1 MTERYEAELILDAK
15 ADLAEGPFWHPREA
29 ALYWV
34 NIEAGEVH
42 RFDPA
47 SGEDE
52 VFDVGQPV
60 GAAAPRARG
69 GLILALRDGFGFLD
83 GDSGALEMAVAVEA
97 DQPLTRMN
105 DGKCDPSGRF
115 WAGTMSSDLTPG
127 ASLYCLKAD
136 LSVTKVLSDITISN
150 GLGWPSDGRR
160 MVYIDSMAHGID
172 AFDYHPEEPSLSNR
186 RRLIDIPESRG
197 LPDGMTLDA
206 DDHLWV
212 AVWGSGTALRY
223 TPAGQLTAVVEL
235 PARNVTSCAFGG
247 PDLSDLYIT
256 TARLNLSDEQL
267 RKEPHAGGLFR
278 CRPRVK
284 GLPAREFSG

>member
-1 MTERYEAELILDAK
+1 MIEKYEVEVILDAK
-15 ADLAEGPFWHPREA
+15 ANLAEGPFWHPREA

-34 NIEAGEVH
+34 SIEAGEVH

-69 GLILALRDGFGFLD
+69 GLILALGDGFGFLD
-83 GDSGALEMAVAVEA
+83 LDSGAVEMVAWVET

-115 WAGTMSSDLTPG
+115 WAGTMSSDMTPG
-127 ASLYCLKAD
+127 GSLYCLKTD
-136 LSVTKVLSDITISN
+136 LSVTRVLSDITISN
-150 GLGWPSDGRR
+150 GLDWPMGGRR
-160 MVYIDSMAHGID
+160 MIYIDSMAHGID
-172 AFDYHPEEPSLSNR
+172 VFDFDPEKPALSNR
-186 RRLIDIPESRG
+186 RRLVDIPESQG

-206 DDHLWV
+206 EDHLWV
-212 AVWGSGTALRY
+212 AVWGSGTLLRY
-223 TPAGQLTAVVEL
+223 TPKGELAAVVKL
-235 PARNVTSCAFGG
+235 PATNVTSCAFGG

-267 RKEPHAGGLFR
+267 HSQPYAGGLFR

-284 GLPAREFSG
+284 GLPVREFRG